1 MNRSNIVAQKPI
13 KPRQPHLHKAGVSG
27 SAEFQSEHNL
37 IFEVAPYPYNID
49 DKNQWM
55 LFRVG
60 TCEGLWCSTDK
71 SYDILAITNN
81 QQGNGHFNDVL
92 QWFEQ
97 SCRRDKKALRILE
110 VWNINFKNHLITKRQ
125 FKDVG
130 GDNVSRH
137 YR

>member
-60 TCEGLWCSTDK
+60 TCEGLWRSTDK